1 MPLELLTQN
10 STWNGS
16 QSPLPQ
22 LPHSNCNT
30 KVTHITTKWKMTS
43 LPGKRSK
50 WHHRSMEIIFTLADT
65 RLPICLLQ
73 VDTLP
78 EWQAKTTM
86 GIRSTANL
94 SDLPPKEQVS
104 LCIFFMSIKPHFHYD
119 LHVCEFSAHLSFI
132 WRCISAMNYFTVNVR
147 MPSWWEH
154 SLFIFW
160 ARHWIMQISKWKT
173 FTIFYWL
180 CGTFSQIS
188 LFYLQFQITETLS

>member
-1 MPLELLTQN
+1 
-10 STWNGS
+10 
-16 QSPLPQ
+16 
-22 LPHSNCNT
+22 
-30 KVTHITTKWKMTS
+30 
-43 LPGKRSK
+43 
-50 WHHRSMEIIFTLADT
+50 
-65 RLPICLLQ
+65 
-73 VDTLP
+73 
-78 EWQAKTTM
+78 M

-104 LCIFFMSIKPHFHYD
+104 LCIFFYVDKTP
-119 LHVCEFSAHLSFI
+119 FSLWPSCMWILCTPFI
-132 WRCISAMNYFTVNVR
+132 YLEMHPSAMNYFTVNVR

-188 LFYLQFQITETLS
+188 LFISNFRLQKLCPKKGEIFIEYCEPSPPCFFPYLSSFIIKLIMCVNPLKSTQFW

>member
-1 MPLELLTQN
+1 
-10 STWNGS
+10 
-16 QSPLPQ
+16 
-22 LPHSNCNT
+22 
-30 KVTHITTKWKMTS
+30 MTS

-73 VDTLP
+73 VDMLP

-86 GIRSTANL
+86 GIRSIANL

-104 LCIFFMSIKPHFHYD
+104 LCIFFYVDKTP
-119 LHVCEFSAHLSFI
+119 FSLWPSCMWILFTPFIYLEMHLF
-132 WRCISAMNYFTVNVR
+132 AMNYFTVNVR

-188 LFYLQFQITETLS
+188 LFYQQFQITVTLS